1 MSVEKTL
8 SIIKP
13 DAVKRDL
20 TGKIIAMFEEKG
32 LRVVAQ
38 KKIWLSKEQAGSFY
52 DVHRDRPFFGELC
65 EFMSSGPI
73 VVQVLEGNSAIELNR
88 EIMGATNP
96 DQAEAGTIRK
106 EFALSMTEN
115 SAHGS
120 DSPETAREEIS
131 FFFSGLEILQFCRP
145 FRVSVNNTF
154 LPFSL
159 RNSLKTLLYKRC
171 SWGNKSSSIFFAVL
185 FSAISIITCPSMG
198 P

>member
-1 MSVEKTL
+1 MSLEKTL

-52 DVHRDRPFFGELC
+52 DIHRDRPFFDELC

-73 VVQVLEGNSAIELNR
+73 VVQVLQGNSAIELNR

-96 DQAEAGTIRK
+96 EQAEAGTIRK

-131 FFFSGLEILQFCRP
+131 FFFSGLEILQF
-145 FRVSVNNTF
+145 
-154 LPFSL
+154 
-159 RNSLKTLLYKRC
+159 
-171 SWGNKSSSIFFAVL
+171 
-185 FSAISIITCPSMG
+185 
-198 P
+198 

>member
-1 MSVEKTL
+1 MSLEKTL

-52 DVHRDRPFFGELC
+52 DIHRDRPFFGELC

-73 VVQVLEGNSAIELNR
+73 VAQVLQGDNAIEINR

-131 FFFSGLEILQFCRP
+131 FFFSGLEILQF
-145 FRVSVNNTF
+145 
-154 LPFSL
+154 
-159 RNSLKTLLYKRC
+159 
-171 SWGNKSSSIFFAVL
+171 
-185 FSAISIITCPSMG
+185 
-198 P
+198 

>member
-1 MSVEKTL
+1 MTLEKTL

-96 DQAEAGTIRK
+96 DQADAGTIRK

-131 FFFSGLEILQFCRP
+131 FFFSGLEILQF
-145 FRVSVNNTF
+145 
-154 LPFSL
+154 
-159 RNSLKTLLYKRC
+159 
-171 SWGNKSSSIFFAVL
+171 
-185 FSAISIITCPSMG
+185 
-198 P
+198 

>member
-1 MSVEKTL
+1 MALEKTL

-96 DQAEAGTIRK
+96 DQADAGTIRK

-131 FFFSGLEILQFCRP
+131 FFFSGLEILQF
-145 FRVSVNNTF
+145 
-154 LPFSL
+154 
-159 RNSLKTLLYKRC
+159 
-171 SWGNKSSSIFFAVL
+171 
-185 FSAISIITCPSMG
+185 
-198 P
+198 

>member
-73 VVQVLEGNSAIELNR
+73 VVQVLQGNGAIELNR

-120 DSPETAREEIS
+120 DSPETATEEIS
-131 FFFSGLEILQFCRP
+131 FFFSGLEILQF
-145 FRVSVNNTF
+145 
-154 LPFSL
+154 
-159 RNSLKTLLYKRC
+159 
-171 SWGNKSSSIFFAVL
+171 
-185 FSAISIITCPSMG
+185 
-198 P
+198 

>member
-20 TGKIIAMFEEKG
+20 TGKIIAMFEKKG

-131 FFFSGLEILQFCRP
+131 FFFSGLEILQF
-145 FRVSVNNTF
+145 
-154 LPFSL
+154 
-159 RNSLKTLLYKRC
+159 
-171 SWGNKSSSIFFAVL
+171 
-185 FSAISIITCPSMG
+185 
-198 P
+198 

>member
-73 VVQVLEGNSAIELNR
+73 VVQVLQGNSAIELNR

-131 FFFSGLEILQFCRP
+131 FFFSGLEILQF
-145 FRVSVNNTF
+145 
-154 LPFSL
+154 
-159 RNSLKTLLYKRC
+159 
-171 SWGNKSSSIFFAVL
+171 
-185 FSAISIITCPSMG
+185 
-198 P
+198 

>member
-52 DVHRDRPFFGELC
+52 DIHRDRPFFDELC

-73 VVQVLEGNSAIELNR
+73 VVQVLQGNSAIELNR

-131 FFFSGLEILQFCRP
+131 FFFSGLEILQF
-145 FRVSVNNTF
+145 
-154 LPFSL
+154 
-159 RNSLKTLLYKRC
+159 
-171 SWGNKSSSIFFAVL
+171 
-185 FSAISIITCPSMG
+185 
-198 P
+198 

>member
-52 DVHRDRPFFGELC
+52 DIHRDRPFFGELC

-73 VVQVLEGNSAIELNR
+73 VVQVLQGSNAIELNR
-88 EIMGATNP
+88 QIMGATNP
-96 DQAEAGTIRK
+96 EQAEAGTIRK
-106 EFALSMTEN
+106 QFALSMTEN

-120 DSPETAREEIS
+120 DSTETARDEIN
-131 FFFSGLEILQFCRP
+131 FFFSGLEILQF
-145 FRVSVNNTF
+145 
-154 LPFSL
+154 
-159 RNSLKTLLYKRC
+159 
-171 SWGNKSSSIFFAVL
+171 
-185 FSAISIITCPSMG
+185 
-198 P
+198 

>member
-1 MSVEKTL
+1 MSLEKTL

-20 TGKIIAMFEEKG
+20 TGKIIAIFEEKG

-120 DSPETAREEIS
+120 DSPETAREEIG
-131 FFFSGLEILQFCRP
+131 FFFSGLEILQF
-145 FRVSVNNTF
+145 
-154 LPFSL
+154 
-159 RNSLKTLLYKRC
+159 
-171 SWGNKSSSIFFAVL
+171 
-185 FSAISIITCPSMG
+185 
-198 P
+198 

>member
-52 DVHRDRPFFGELC
+52 DIHRDRPFFDELC

-73 VVQVLEGNSAIELNR
+73 VVQVLQGNSAIELNR

-96 DQAEAGTIRK
+96 EQAEAGTIRK

-120 DSPETAREEIS
+120 DSPETAREEIG
-131 FFFSGLEILQFCRP
+131 FFFSGLEILQF
-145 FRVSVNNTF
+145 
-154 LPFSL
+154 
-159 RNSLKTLLYKRC
+159 
-171 SWGNKSSSIFFAVL
+171 
-185 FSAISIITCPSMG
+185 
-198 P
+198 

>member
-52 DVHRDRPFFGELC
+52 DIHRDRPFFGELC

-73 VVQVLEGNSAIELNR
+73 VAQVLQGDNAIELNR

-96 DQAEAGTIRK
+96 EQAEPGTIRK
-106 EFALSMTEN
+106 DFALSMTEN

-131 FFFSGLEILQFCRP
+131 FFFSGLEILQF
-145 FRVSVNNTF
+145 
-154 LPFSL
+154 
-159 RNSLKTLLYKRC
+159 
-171 SWGNKSSSIFFAVL
+171 
-185 FSAISIITCPSMG
+185 
-198 P
+198 

>member
-20 TGKIIAMFEEKG
+20 TGTIIAMFEEKG

-52 DVHRDRPFFGELC
+52 DIHRDRPFFGELC

-73 VVQVLEGNSAIELNR
+73 VAQVLQGDNAIELNR

-96 DQAEAGTIRK
+96 EQAEAGTIRK

-131 FFFSGLEILQFCRP
+131 FFFSGLEILQF
-145 FRVSVNNTF
+145 
-154 LPFSL
+154 
-159 RNSLKTLLYKRC
+159 
-171 SWGNKSSSIFFAVL
+171 
-185 FSAISIITCPSMG
+185 
-198 P
+198 

>member
-52 DVHRDRPFFGELC
+52 DIHRDRPFFDELC
-65 EFMSSGPI
+65 DFMSSGPI
-73 VVQVLEGNSAIELNR
+73 VVQVLQGNSAIELNR

-96 DQAEAGTIRK
+96 EQAEAGTIRK

-120 DSPETAREEIS
+120 DSPETAREEIG
-131 FFFSGLEILQFCRP
+131 FFFSGLEILQF
-145 FRVSVNNTF
+145 
-154 LPFSL
+154 
-159 RNSLKTLLYKRC
+159 
-171 SWGNKSSSIFFAVL
+171 
-185 FSAISIITCPSMG
+185 
-198 P
+198 

>member
-52 DVHRDRPFFGELC
+52 DIHRDRPFFGELS

-73 VVQVLEGNSAIELNR
+73 VAQVLQGDNAIELNR

-96 DQAEAGTIRK
+96 EQAEAGTIRK
-106 EFALSMTEN
+106 EFALSMSEN

-131 FFFSGLEILQFCRP
+131 FFFSGLEILQ
-145 FRVSVNNTF
+145 
-154 LPFSL
+154 
-159 RNSLKTLLYKRC
+159 Y
-171 SWGNKSSSIFFAVL
+171 
-185 FSAISIITCPSMG
+185 
-198 P
+198 

>member
-1 MSVEKTL
+1 MSLEKTL

-52 DVHRDRPFFGELC
+52 DVHRDRPFFGDLC

-131 FFFSGLEILQFCRP
+131 FFFSGLEILQF
-145 FRVSVNNTF
+145 
-154 LPFSL
+154 
-159 RNSLKTLLYKRC
+159 
-171 SWGNKSSSIFFAVL
+171 
-185 FSAISIITCPSMG
+185 
-198 P
+198 

>member
-1 MSVEKTL
+1 MSLEKTL

-96 DQAEAGTIRK
+96 DQAEEGTIRK

-131 FFFSGLEILQFCRP
+131 FFFSGLEILQF
-145 FRVSVNNTF
+145 
-154 LPFSL
+154 
-159 RNSLKTLLYKRC
+159 
-171 SWGNKSSSIFFAVL
+171 
-185 FSAISIITCPSMG
+185 
-198 P
+198 

>member
-20 TGKIIAMFEEKG
+20 TGRIISMFEEKG

-38 KKIWLSKEQAGSFY
+38 KKILLSKEQAGSFY
-52 DVHRDRPFFGELC
+52 AVHRERPFFDELC

-73 VVQVLEGNSAIELNR
+73 VAQVLQGNNAIELNR
-88 EIMGATNP
+88 QIMGATNP
-96 DQAEAGTIRK
+96 EQAETGTIRR

-120 DSPETAREEIS
+120 DSPETARDEIN
-131 FFFSGLEILQFCRP
+131 FFFLTEFYQT
-145 FRVSVNNTF
+145 V
-154 LPFSL
+154 
-159 RNSLKTLLYKRC
+159 
-171 SWGNKSSSIFFAVL
+171 
-185 FSAISIITCPSMG
+185 
-198 P
+198 

>member
-1 MSVEKTL
+1 MSLEKTL

-73 VVQVLEGNSAIELNR
+73 VVQVLQGKNAIELNR

-96 DQAEAGTIRK
+96 EQAEAGTIRK

-131 FFFSGLEILQFCRP
+131 FFFSGLEILQF
-145 FRVSVNNTF
+145 
-154 LPFSL
+154 
-159 RNSLKTLLYKRC
+159 
-171 SWGNKSSSIFFAVL
+171 
-185 FSAISIITCPSMG
+185 
-198 P
+198 

>member
-52 DVHRDRPFFGELC
+52 DIHHDRPFFGELC

-73 VVQVLEGNSAIELNR
+73 VVQVLQGNRAIELNR

-96 DQAEAGTIRK
+96 EQAEAGTIRK

-131 FFFSGLEILQFCRP
+131 FFFSGLEVLQF
-145 FRVSVNNTF
+145 
-154 LPFSL
+154 
-159 RNSLKTLLYKRC
+159 
-171 SWGNKSSSIFFAVL
+171 
-185 FSAISIITCPSMG
+185 
-198 P
+198 

>member
-52 DVHRDRPFFGELC
+52 DIHRDRPFFGELC

-73 VVQVLEGNSAIELNR
+73 VVQVLQGNGAIELNR

-96 DQAEAGTIRK
+96 EQAAAGTIRK

-120 DSPETAREEIS
+120 DSPQTAREEIN
-131 FFFSGLEILQFCRP
+131 FFFSGLEILQF
-145 FRVSVNNTF
+145 
-154 LPFSL
+154 
-159 RNSLKTLLYKRC
+159 
-171 SWGNKSSSIFFAVL
+171 
-185 FSAISIITCPSMG
+185 
-198 P
+198 

>member
-52 DVHRDRPFFGELC
+52 DIHRDRPFFGELC

-73 VVQVLEGNSAIELNR
+73 VVQVLQGNRAIELNR

-96 DQAEAGTIRK
+96 EQAEAGTIRK

-120 DSPETAREEIS
+120 DSPETAREEIC
-131 FFFSGLEILQFCRP
+131 FFFSGLEVLQF
-145 FRVSVNNTF
+145 
-154 LPFSL
+154 
-159 RNSLKTLLYKRC
+159 
-171 SWGNKSSSIFFAVL
+171 
-185 FSAISIITCPSMG
+185 
-198 P
+198 

>member
-1 MSVEKTL
+1 MSLEKTL

-20 TGKIIAMFEEKG
+20 TGKIVAMFEEKG

-52 DVHRDRPFFGELC
+52 DIHRDRPFFDELC

-73 VVQVLEGNSAIELNR
+73 VVQVLQGNSAIELNR

-96 DQAEAGTIRK
+96 EQAEAGTIRK

-120 DSPETAREEIS
+120 DSPETAREEIG
-131 FFFSGLEILQFCRP
+131 FFFSGLEILQF
-145 FRVSVNNTF
+145 
-154 LPFSL
+154 
-159 RNSLKTLLYKRC
+159 
-171 SWGNKSSSIFFAVL
+171 
-185 FSAISIITCPSMG
+185 
-198 P
+198 